1 MFICKFNKRREITYI
16 LAVYVDDI
24 LITGTEEEIHKNKK
38 ISEREIPDHRCR
50 WSQFYYLSKFWK
62 MQRWLFITS
71 KKKNTPKTY
80 WKDSILINSYF
91 HQIRL

>member
-50 WSQFYYLSKFWK
+50 
-62 MQRWLFITS
+62 
-71 KKKNTPKTY
+71 
-80 WKDSILINSYF
+80 
-91 HQIRL
+91 